1 VAVILPTFGIW
12 PIHLATVLQDLT
24 RTAGTKRQSYTGMN
38 PRTRLAVVIQLKVL
52 KHTLNSSQAILL
64 KTAVFNQYIF

>member
-38 PRTRLAVVIQLKVL
+38 PRTRLAVVIQLK
-52 KHTLNSSQAILL
+52 HTLNSSQAILL